1 MTTAMNQQ
9 SQPDKNFGLV
19 TISSTSNQCLE
30 PDLGDLNFVEQVIR
44 NSTNST
50 PPPPPPP
57 VTATTFNSQ
66 QCFMCLE
73 WFKDDKELASHM
85 AQHIELSSQDQDLK
99 TTSKL
104 EVLSPEDLEASLLVK
119 ADDPLNFNLDD
130 GDLDDI
136 PIHPPDIDQPVLQSA
151 SQANLASAVSSVP
164 NRSTGRPCEICGFEP
179 KTKNKSRERQDHLAM
194 KHYRER
200 IQADLAAA
208 QNYKCPLCEYV
219 GKDKQTIYRH
229 YTGKHKVS

>member
-57 VTATTFNSQ
+57 PPLTATTFNSQ

-119 ADDPLNFNLDD
+119 ADDPISQSILRTLISPSFS
-130 GDLDDI
+130 
-136 PIHPPDIDQPVLQSA
+136 QPHKPTWRPLSLRCQ
-151 SQANLASAVSSVP
+151 
-164 NRSTGRPCEICGFEP
+164 TGQPAGRAKFADSNPRPR
-179 KTKNKSRERQDHLAM
+179 TSRER
-194 KHYRER
+194 
-200 IQADLAAA
+200 
-208 QNYKCPLCEYV
+208 
-219 GKDKQTIYRH
+219 GKT
-229 YTGKHKVS
+229 TWP